1 MINHFPDG
9 VWPTMITPFTP
20 TYKIDYQSLEHI
32 IEWYIERHT
41 DGLFAVCQS
50 SEMWHLSLAER
61 VHLARFVAEKANGR
75 VPVIASGHT
84 GERLA
89 DQIVELDQ
97 IADTGI
103 QGLVLVTN
111 RLATPKE
118 NDDHFKKNVDILLQ
132 HLPPEIPLGLYECP
146 YPKKRLISPE
156 LLRFCED
163 TQRFYFLKDTSCD
176 LDMMRAKLDA
186 LSGRLKIY
194 NANAATLHASYKLG
208 ISGYSGV
215 MANFHPTLYRWHF
228 ENFAHSAAAEEVA
241 ELLCIASLI
250 ERQNY
255 PVNAKYHMH
264 LEGIDIGLYTR
275 ARDYTKFSPAQQ
287 LEVEQ
292 MRSLVNRFCERFCF
306 S

>member
-1 MINHFPDG
+1 MDDHFPDG

-20 TYKIDYQSLEHI
+20 TYKIDYRALEQI
-32 IEWYIERHT
+32 IEWYIDRHT

-61 VHLARFVAEKANGR
+61 VHLARFVVEKAAGR

-84 GERLA
+84 CDNIK
-89 DQIVELDQ
+89 DQIDELDR
-97 IADTGI
+97 IADTGV
-103 QGLVLVTN
+103 QGLVLVAN
-111 RLATPKE
+111 RLATTNE
-118 NDDHFKKNVDILLQ
+118 TDEHFKRNIDILLQ
-132 HLPPEIPLGLYECP
+132 QLPPEIPLGLYECP
-146 YPKKRLISPE
+146 YPFKRLISPE

-163 TQRFYFLKDTSCD
+163 TQRFSFLKDTSCD
-176 LDMMRAKLDA
+176 LGMMREKLDA

-228 ENFAHSAAAEEVA
+228 ENFADSATAEEVA
-241 ELLCIASLI
+241 ELLSIASLI

-255 PVNAKYHMH
+255 PVNAKYHMQ

-275 ARDYTKFSPAQQ
+275 TRDYTKFSPAQQ

-292 MRSLVNRFCERFCF
+292 MRSLVKRFCERIGF